1 MKRRDFRTL
10 FGLSVGCFISL
21 QRLLADLIQ
30 KVNIDNCRH
39 LCGLK
44 SSRFDPR
51 QSARRFTIISFTFL
65 FYGSEKIRSLLLH
78 LGFTSK
84 ADAKTRLKTAQGDL
98 DRVSQ
103 TLTGRIRQLA
113 ERYATPLP
121 LLTDEVAALAAK
133 VDAHLKK
140 MGAVL

>member
-21 QRLLADLIQ
+21 QRLLADLVQ

-39 LCGLK
+39 LCGLN

-51 QSARRFTIISFTFL
+51 QSTRRFTIISCTFL
-65 FYGSEKIRSLLLH
+65 FYGSEKIRSLLLP

-84 ADAKTRLKTAQGDL
+84 ADAKTRLKTAQGNLEAKLEAKYPTLTEADI
-98 DRVSQ
+98 Q
-103 TLTGRIRQLA
+103 TLVMDDKWL
-113 ERYATPLP
+113 
-121 LLTDEVAALAAK
+121 AALAAK